1 MIATLSHNKL
11 INPENIK
18 LIFSAVDR
26 ECQGYILVDQM
37 REILDPTG
45 KFSYATWDD
54 IFNDFDKDK
63 NGRVTLKEFRD
74 EVNTFDRAARTNVKA
89 SPGTSRASSP

>member
-1 MIATLSHNKL
+1 M
-11 INPENIK
+11 
-18 LIFSAVDR
+18 DR

-45 KFSYATWDD
+45 KFSHGIWDE
-54 IFNDFDKDK
+54 IFQDFDKDK

-74 EVNTFDRAARTNVKA
+74 EVNTFDKAARANIKT
-89 SPGTSRASSP
+89 SPVTSRANSPQRERSSSRKIKPYKP